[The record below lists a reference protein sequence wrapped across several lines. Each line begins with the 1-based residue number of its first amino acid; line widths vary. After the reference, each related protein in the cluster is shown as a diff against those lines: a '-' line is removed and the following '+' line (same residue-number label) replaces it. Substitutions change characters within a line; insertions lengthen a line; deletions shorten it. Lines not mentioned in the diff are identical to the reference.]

1 MKEKKILLVEDDK
14 FISRAYSDGLTRA
27 GFIVAHAESGRDA
40 LSLATKN
47 KPDLILLD
55 VILPEKNGFEVLEEL
70 KMNKDL
76 KNIPVIIMSN
86 LGQEKDKARGKELGA
101 IEYIVKSDYS
111 MQAVINL
118 IKLHLK

>member
-1 MKEKKILLVEDDK
+1 M
-14 FISRAYSDGLTRA
+14 LTRA

-76 KNIPVIIMSN
+76 KNIPVMIMSN